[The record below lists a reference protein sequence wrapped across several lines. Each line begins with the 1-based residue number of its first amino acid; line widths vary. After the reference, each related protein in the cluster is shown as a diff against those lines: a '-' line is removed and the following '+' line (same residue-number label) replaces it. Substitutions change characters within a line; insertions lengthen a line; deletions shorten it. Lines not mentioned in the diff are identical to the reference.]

1 MPKALVTR
9 LIRVALAAALTIAF
23 ADRAAASSILLSNL
37 QIEFDESGLVA
48 SISAGLQA
56 QSDDG
61 SDVFLD
67 SLAVSLFQDGEAIPD
82 LFSGPTQLDVEPFFA
97 LPFNLPD
104 GGILPDATL
113 LFRIT
118 GLIAG
123 ASYTGSFALSQFG
136 QDAPLVSQDLAF
148 TANAPVP
155 EPSTLILTGFGM
167 AALLRKRLKRGEGCQ
182 AVNRESRFTA

>member
-23 ADRAAASSILLSNL
+23 ADRAAASSIVLSNL
-37 QIEFDESGLVA
+37 QIEFDETGLVA
-48 SISAGLQA
+48 SVTAGLLA
-56 QSDDG
+56 QSDVVDENG
-61 SDVFLD
+61 DLVDVFLD
-67 SLAVSLFQDGEAIPD
+67 SLAVSLFQDGEPIPD
-82 LFSGPTQLDVEPFFA
+82 LFAGPTQLDVEPFFA

-104 GGILPDATL
+104 GGILPDTTL
-113 LFRIT
+113 LFRLT

-136 QDAPLVSQDLAF
+136 QDAPLVSQDFAF

-167 AALLRKRLKRGEGCQ
+167 AALLRKRLLKRG
-182 AVNRESRFTA
+182 A

>member
-1 MPKALVTR
+1 MHKHLVAHVIR
-9 LIRVALAAALTIAF
+9 LALAAAFTIGL

-37 QIEFDESGLVA
+37 EIQFDDTGLIA

-56 QSDDG
+56 QSGDG

-82 LFSGPTQLDVEPFFA
+82 LFFGPTQLDDQPFFA
-97 LPFNLPD
+97 LPFSLPD
-104 GGILPDATL
+104 GGTLADATL

-136 QDAPLVSQDLAF
+136 QDEPLVSQDFAF

-155 EPSTLILTGFGM
+155 EPSTLVLTGFGM
-167 AALLRKRLKRGEGCQ
+167 AALLRKRLAALALRRRQ
-182 AVNRESRFTA
+182 A

>member
-1 MPKALVTR
+1 MPKHLVAH
-9 LIRVALAAALTIAF
+9 LIRLALAAAFTIGF

-37 QIEFDESGLVA
+37 EIQFDDTGLIA
-48 SISAGLQA
+48 SITAGLEA
-56 QSDDG
+56 QSGDG

-82 LFSGPTQLDVEPFFA
+82 LFFGPTLLDDQPFFA
-97 LPFNLPD
+97 LPFSLPD

-136 QDAPLVSQDLAF
+136 QDAPLVSQDFAF

-155 EPSTLILTGFGM
+155 EPSTLILSGFGM
-167 AALLRKRLKRGEGCQ
+167 AALLRKRLLKR
-182 AVNRESRFTA
+182 TA

>member
-1 MPKALVTR
+1 MPKVLITR
-9 LIRVALAAALTIAF
+9 LTRLALAAAFTLAF
-23 ADRAAASSILLSNL
+23 ADRAAAASLLLSNL
-37 QIEFDESGLVA
+37 QVEFDETGLIA
-48 SISAGLQA
+48 SVSAGLEA

-67 SLAVSLFQDGEAIPD
+67 SLSVSLFQDGEAIPD
-82 LFSGPTQLDVEPFFA
+82 LFFGPTQLDDLPFFA
-97 LPFNLPD
+97 LPLSLPD

-113 LFRIT
+113 LFRLT

-136 QDAPLVSQDLAF
+136 QDDPLVSQDFAF

-167 AALLRKRLKRGEGCQ
+167 AALLRKRLMKRG
-182 AVNRESRFTA
+182 A